1 MSPKKVIL
9 NITPQTNVRATQSDR
24 VFFRIPRAQLRPDG
38 LKRLLRLERYNEYK
52 VSVLALAKQKG
63 FFIPA
68 QGASFRF
75 YIPVPPSWRPSKK
88 RLMHGKLHQARPDL
102 DNLIKAVFDA
112 MLVEDKHIAHIEAA
126 KFWVDSENGWI
137 EIVMVEPIYPTL
149 ESPFPLR

>member
-1 MSPKKVIL
+1 MMANKIIL
-9 NITPQTNVRATQSDR
+9 DITPQTSIRSNQGDK
-24 VFFRIPRAQLRPDG
+24 VFFRIPRNRLRPPG

-63 FFIPA
+63 FTIPT

-88 RLMHGKLHQARPDL
+88 RLMHGKLHQSRPDL
-102 DNLIKAVFDA
+102 DNILKGIFDA

-126 KFWVDSENGWI
+126 KFWVNQERGWI
-137 EIVMVEPIYPTL
+137 EISITDPIFPTL
-149 ESPFPLR
+149 QSPFPLR